1 MGTHGRAAAG
11 PGYAEHL
18 TPGDWTLLA
27 RAGGLS
33 GRDTADAVAWLRAR
47 PSDTERLLASEP
59 VARAVL
65 GTGEPDEPDP
75 LLRASPFLVF
85 AVAVHRG
92 VAELA
97 SATYV
102 REWAGPR
109 QRIPVLGADDLRSFL
124 DDAQRRLFLVELLAS
139 YTHVA
144 SGSTWTRTRHGWR
157 RQRFSEL
164 DLVRLASR
172 LDVVPE
178 VEHAGVYRRLG
189 DLCLFLTGVFPDH
202 TAARGFRPLDVQRL
216 GRAAAAPGGG
226 AGLVEAMET
235 RGGVGLLEQLG
246 ARWYHLATQATAGP
260 LTGTMQVVG
269 AVADRFGEARRVLN
283 HLTDRY
289 LFPVRPDWFP
299 SAGS

>member
-1 MGTHGRAAAG
+1 MGTHGRAGAG
-11 PGYAEHL
+11 SGYAEHL
-18 TPGDWTLLA
+18 APGDWTLLA

-33 GRDTADAVAWLRAR
+33 GRDPAEAVARLRAR
-47 PSDTERLLASEP
+47 PHETERLLASEP

-65 GTGEPDEPDP
+65 GGDESDEADP

-85 AVAVHRG
+85 AVAVHRA

-124 DDAQRRLFLVELLAS
+124 DDPLRRLFLAELLAS
-139 YTHVA
+139 YTHVT
-144 SGSTWTRTRHGWR
+144 SGTTWTRTRHGWR

-172 LDVVPE
+172 LDAVPE
-178 VEHAGVYRRLG
+178 ADHAGVYRRLG
-189 DLCLFLTGVFPDH
+189 DLSLFLTGVFPDH
-202 TAARGFRPLDVQRL
+202 TAGRAFRPLDVQRL
-216 GRAAAAPGGG
+216 GRAAGASGGG
-226 AGLVEAMET
+226 AGLVEALET
-235 RGGVGLLEQLG
+235 HGGVGLLEQLG
-246 ARWYHLATQATAGP
+246 ARWYHLATRATAGP
-260 LTGTMQVVG
+260 PTGTMQVVDV
-269 AVADRFGEARRVLN
+269 VADRFGQARRVLN

-299 SAGS
+299 YPGS

>member
-1 MGTHGRAAAG
+1 MGTHGHAAAG
-11 PGYAEHL
+11 PGYTEHL

-27 RAGGLS
+27 RAGGFD
-33 GRDTADAVAWLRAR
+33 GRDAAAAVARLRAR
-47 PSDTERLLASEP
+47 PDEAERLLASES

-65 GTGEPDEPDP
+65 GRGEPDDADP

-109 QRIPVLGADDLRSFL
+109 RRIPVLGAGDLRSFL
-124 DDAQRRLFLVELLAS
+124 DDPLRRLFLVELLAS
-139 YTHVA
+139 YTHVT
-144 SGSTWTRTRHGWR
+144 SGTTWTRTRHGWR

-172 LDVVPE
+172 LDAVPE
-178 VEHAGVYRRLG
+178 AEHAGVYRRLG
-189 DLCLFLTGVFPDH
+189 DLSLFLTGVFPDH
-202 TAARGFRPLDVQRL
+202 TAARAFGPLDVQRL
-216 GRAAAAPGGG
+216 GRAAGASRTG

-235 RGGVGLLEQLG
+235 RGAVGLLEQLG
-246 ARWYHLATQATAGP
+246 ARWYHLASRATAGP
-260 LTGTMQVVG
+260 LTGTMQVVDV
-269 AVADRFGEARRVLN
+269 VADRFAQARRVLN

-299 SAGS
+299 SPGV